1 MMMNKYRV
9 HEVAKDFDKPS
20 KSVIDLLG
28 EYFEE
33 PKKHMTALEEKEL
46 DVIFETFTQQ
56 NEVESFDAYFAMGKP
71 AEAEQPARPAEKEAP
86 AAKKAPEQPAKPG
99 TAPKQEKGA
108 QPQSTKQGQKPQQNA
123 APQKKQESQ
132 NKQPQRPA
140 QSRTKGAART
150 VNTRTTQVEL
160 DKYNERYEKIAPT
173 NTRGA
178 GDQSVQKQKL
188 KQRSCLLYTSPSPRD
203 TR

>member
-56 NEVESFDAYFAMGKP
+56 NEVESFDAYFARASLP
-71 AEAEQPARPAEKEAP
+71 R
-86 AAKKAPEQPAKPG
+86 
-99 TAPKQEKGA
+99 
-108 QPQSTKQGQKPQQNA
+108 QSSLQGRQRRKRL
-123 APQKKQESQ
+123 PQKKRRSS
-132 NKQPQRPA
+132 R
-140 QSRTKGAART
+140 QSRARRRSRKRARSLKARSRARSRSRMQRRKRSRRARI
-150 VNTRTTQVEL
+150 NNRSARRNL
-160 DKYNERYEKIAPT
+160 AP
-173 NTRGA
+173 RVRRA
-178 GDQSVQKQKL
+178 
-188 KQRSCLLYTSPSPRD
+188 R
-203 TR
+203 

>member
-86 AAKKAPEQPAKPG
+86 AAKKCA
-99 TAPKQEKGA
+99 
-108 QPQSTKQGQKPQQNA
+108 
-123 APQKKQESQ
+123 
-132 NKQPQRPA
+132 
-140 QSRTKGAART
+140 GAAG
-150 VNTRTTQVEL
+150 
-160 DKYNERYEKIAPT
+160 KAGH
-173 NTRGA
+173 GA
-178 GDQSVQKQKL
+178 EAGKGRAASKHEAGPEAAAECSAAKEAGE
-188 KQRSCLLYTSPSPRD
+188 PE
-203 TR
+203 

>member
-99 TAPKQEKGA
+99 TAPKQEKA
-108 QPQSTKQGQKPQQNA
+108 RSLKARSRARSRSRMQRRKRSRRARINNRSA
-123 APQKKQESQ
+123 RRNLAP
-132 NKQPQRPA
+132 RV
-140 QSRTKGAART
+140 RRAR
-150 VNTRTTQVEL
+150 
-160 DKYNERYEKIAPT
+160 
-173 NTRGA
+173 
-178 GDQSVQKQKL
+178 
-188 KQRSCLLYTSPSPRD
+188 
-203 TR
+203 

>member
-86 AAKKAPEQPAKPG
+86 AAKKRR
-99 TAPKQEKGA
+99 
-108 QPQSTKQGQKPQQNA
+108 S
-123 APQKKQESQ
+123 S
-132 NKQPQRPA
+132 R
-140 QSRTKGAART
+140 QSRARRRSRKRARSLKARSRARSRSRIQRRKRSRRARI
-150 VNTRTTQVEL
+150 NNRSARRNL
-160 DKYNERYEKIAPT
+160 AP
-173 NTRGA
+173 RVRRA
-178 GDQSVQKQKL
+178 
-188 KQRSCLLYTSPSPRD
+188 R
-203 TR
+203 

>member
-99 TAPKQEKGA
+99 PRRRSRKRARSLKARSRARSRSRMQRRKRSRRARINNRSARRNLAP
-108 QPQSTKQGQKPQQNA
+108 
-123 APQKKQESQ
+123 
-132 NKQPQRPA
+132 RV
-140 QSRTKGAART
+140 RRAR
-150 VNTRTTQVEL
+150 
-160 DKYNERYEKIAPT
+160 
-173 NTRGA
+173 
-178 GDQSVQKQKL
+178 
-188 KQRSCLLYTSPSPRD
+188 
-203 TR
+203 

>member
-71 AEAEQPARPAEKEAP
+71 AEAEQPARPAEKEA
-86 AAKKAPEQPAKPG
+86 
-99 TAPKQEKGA
+99 
-108 QPQSTKQGQKPQQNA
+108 TKNI
-123 APQKKQESQ
+123 
-132 NKQPQRPA
+132 
-140 QSRTKGAART
+140 RT
-150 VNTRTTQVEL
+150 V
-160 DKYNERYEKIAPT
+160 
-173 NTRGA
+173 
-178 GDQSVQKQKL
+178 
-188 KQRSCLLYTSPSPRD
+188 
-203 TR
+203 

>member
-71 AEAEQPARPAEKEAP
+71 AEAEQPAKQAEKATHT
-86 AAKKAPEQPAKPG
+86 AKKAPGRAASRRKARPEAAAECSAAK
-99 TAPKQEKGA
+99 E
-108 QPQSTKQGQKPQQNA
+108 
-123 APQKKQESQ
+123 
-132 NKQPQRPA
+132 
-140 QSRTKGAART
+140 
-150 VNTRTTQVEL
+150 
-160 DKYNERYEKIAPT
+160 
-173 NTRGA
+173 A
-178 GDQSVQKQKL
+178 GE
-188 KQRSCLLYTSPSPRD
+188 PE
-203 TR
+203 

>member
-86 AAKKAPEQPAKPG
+86 AAKKAPEQPAKP
-99 TAPKQEKGA
+99 AQEPKKKKEE
-108 QPQSTKQGQKPQQNA
+108 QP
-123 APQKKQESQ
+123 KK
-132 NKQPQRPA
+132 KR
-140 QSRTKGAART
+140 
-150 VNTRTTQVEL
+150 
-160 DKYNERYEKIAPT
+160 
-173 NTRGA
+173 
-178 GDQSVQKQKL
+178 
-188 KQRSCLLYTSPSPRD
+188 
-203 TR
+203 

>member
-99 TAPKQEKGA
+99 EDAN
-108 QPQSTKQGQKPQQNA
+108 KPA
-123 APQKKQESQ
+123 TGDAGVALWLTVMCMTSLL
-132 NKQPQRPA
+132 
-140 QSRTKGAART
+140 GAALVGKKR
-150 VNTRTTQVEL
+150 
-160 DKYNERYEKIAPT
+160 KA
-173 NTRGA
+173 
-178 GDQSVQKQKL
+178 
-188 KQRSCLLYTSPSPRD
+188 
-203 TR
+203 

>member
-99 TAPKQEKGA
+99 TAPKQERARSLKA
-108 QPQSTKQGQKPQQNA
+108 RSRARSRSRMQRRKRSRRARINNRSA
-123 APQKKQESQ
+123 RRNLAP
-132 NKQPQRPA
+132 RV
-140 QSRTKGAART
+140 RRAR
-150 VNTRTTQVEL
+150 
-160 DKYNERYEKIAPT
+160 
-173 NTRGA
+173 
-178 GDQSVQKQKL
+178 
-188 KQRSCLLYTSPSPRD
+188 
-203 TR
+203 